1 MEEIGVREL
10 KEKASEVIRRV
21 REDKQ
26 SYTVTYRGRVVARL
40 VPADSAEEE
49 DFEEIWADMDR
60 LAEEIGKKWPKGLSP
75 EEAVSEQRR

>member
-1 MEEIGVREL
+1 MEEIGIREL
-10 KEKASEVIRRV
+10 KEKASEVVRRV
-21 REDKQ
+21 REQKETY
-26 SYTVTYRGRVVARL
+26 SITYRGRVVARL
-40 VPADSAEEE
+40 IPAERAGED